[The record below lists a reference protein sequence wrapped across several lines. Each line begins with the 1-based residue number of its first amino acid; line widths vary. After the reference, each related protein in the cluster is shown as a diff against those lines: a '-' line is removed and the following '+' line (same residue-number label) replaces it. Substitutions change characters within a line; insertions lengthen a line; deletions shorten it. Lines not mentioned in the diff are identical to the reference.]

1 MDDQDALLSTDV
13 ELEDDAD
20 GFDYL
25 PVEIAITTSKG
36 WVVLN
41 LKKLKCLTFNFQLS
55 GYRQLRDVE
64 SDDESEEDSDYTVLT
79 SLDDDMSDE
88 SDDSIGISMLKNK
101 GE

>member
-1 MDDQDALLSTDV
+1 MFNS
-13 ELEDDAD
+13 
-20 GFDYL
+20 
-25 PVEIAITTSKG
+25 
-36 WVVLN
+36 
-41 LKKLKCLTFNFQLS
+41 NFQLS

-88 SDDSIGISMLKNK
+88 SDDSIGISMLKYK